1 MMHSNSK
8 GISDISDDQI
18 IQVLKSHGRC
28 MTYVVTNWL
37 RDFDKKIDTPAV
49 LRRLKKLE
57 KAGKVQR
64 VKSTYKTQI
73 CWGVKHD

>member
-1 MMHSNSK
+1 MTNSGK
-8 GISDISDDQI
+8 GLSDISDDKI

-37 RDFDKKIDTPAV
+37 RDFDKKIETPAV

-73 CWGVKHD
+73 CWDIKHD